1 VVTQKIFLTKEKLT
15 KRKNLINFFLT
26 TTFEK
31 IIIRRQSEMSTS
43 VIQYNAELGHIQPA
57 SPKITTNEDKNAV
70 TICVVQ
76 NGKQS
81 NEAASLANRIS
92 INCCCYRVFLRRWC
106 YRVFLRRYMKAG
118 GRTLIWFRLFAICLG
133 VICTVS
139 ETIAFTHS
147 GGAPQELRAV
157 RFMVGGNYVYFD
169 IAAINYVS
177 GAAAFGTTID
187 FVVVLLL
194 SIVNCILVHIN
205 CESSVRASTSL
216 FSVINIV
223 ALYLF
228 VELCHQHFKK
238 RPSYNRTYRKAAQ
251 VMLRQTLL
259 FSYTALFV
267 TAAGLLT
274 VQRNVAKVYPLCSY
288 LIDQCALVELYR
300 PQFEEGHPCEDDFI
314 QYIRGREELRIIRNF
329 VYIDIAFYAMFDKMF
344 LEVTTGVEDRFL
356 RVPLIFLFIL
366 LSSSVVYS
374 NVTPYNFVEGEKT
387 FYDIINVV
395 FFTLLLIILAYKLYR
410 KSPKTQRLSQNSG
423 RSTPKSLMS
432 FIKLP
437 PYIIDGTSE

>member
-1 VVTQKIFLTKEKLT
+1 
-15 KRKNLINFFLT
+15 
-26 TTFEK
+26 
-31 IIIRRQSEMSTS
+31 
-43 VIQYNAELGHIQPA
+43 
-57 SPKITTNEDKNAV
+57 
-70 TICVVQ
+70 
-76 NGKQS
+76 
-81 NEAASLANRIS
+81 
-92 INCCCYRVFLRRWC
+92 
-106 YRVFLRRYMKAG
+106 MKARS
-118 GRTLIWFRLFAICLG
+118 RTLIWFRLFAICLG

-147 GGAPQELRAV
+147 GGAPQEFRAV

-169 IAAINYVS
+169 IAAINYAS

-205 CESSVRASTSL
+205 CENPLRANTSL
-216 FSVINIV
+216 FSVISIV
-223 ALYLF
+223 ALYMF

-259 FSYTALFV
+259 FSYTAFFV

-274 VQRNVAKVYPLCSY
+274 VQRNVTKEHPSCFY

-300 PQFEEGHPCEDDFI
+300 PQFEEGHPCEGDFI

-356 RVPLIFLFIL
+356 KVPLIFFFIL

-374 NVTPYNFVEGEKT
+374 NVTPYNFVEGEKM

-395 FFTLLLIILAYKLYR
+395 FFTLLLIILAYKLYK
-410 KSPKTQRLSQNSG
+410 KSPETQRLSQNSD
-423 RSTPKSLMS
+423 RSTHKSMQDMTRNLPFINCVPVSSKNFVGMS
-432 FIKLP
+432 RTQQVTLV
-437 PYIIDGTSE
+437 DATHLTLD